1 MSLKFRSRTTANY
14 FGYLLFCKS
23 DFPGPPLLPNIKAAH
38 CTPQQNCL
46 YILNVFWSDF
56 MQSTPYTLGKEWMCA
71 LWVSYH
77 SNKPSKSE
85 PFLNFAYFFM
95 QLHWYYIARQ
105 KTRMNVKTSLKK
117 KTNQQQDSH
126 PRRKCWAC
134 GEKKKKAPILLNNS
148 VHARMS
154 EVLCKAN

>member
-71 LWVSYH
+71 LWVSYQ

-117 KTNQQQDSH
+117 KNKPATGQPSKAQVLSL
-126 PRRKCWAC
+126 W
-134 GEKKKKAPILLNNS
+134 GKKKKSPHFI
-148 VHARMS
+148 
-154 EVLCKAN
+154 K